1 VLYAQ
6 QEYGSSSTWFVQ
18 GDAQQLNFCDGIA
31 DAVVSFETI
40 EHVQDPEGCVREAA
54 RVLRRDGVFVVS
66 TPELEAFRLW
76 CLGVPNPFHLHELRK
91 EEFRRL
97 LETYFEDV
105 VYYGQG
111 PIESADIASRQYI
124 PEQYLDQI
132 LMVLRKEGLVKSV
145 RGPKGGHM
153 LAKPPAQI
161 TMAQVMQAL
170 EGYVPPME
178 CLPNPNFCKLSPG
191 CALREV
197 WQKVDEMTQQVLR
210 STTIEELA
218 QRHRTGST
226 ETMYYI

>member
-1 VLYAQ
+1 MVGTPLPTLLQPAGKVPAMKLTMKGD
-6 QEYGSSSTWFVQ
+6 YGLRAML
-18 GDAQQLNFCDGIA
+18 DL
-31 DAVVSFETI
+31 
-40 EHVQDPEGCVREAA
+40 AA
-54 RVLRRDGVFVVS
+54 
-66 TPELEAFRLW
+66 
-76 CLGVPNPFHLHELRK
+76 
-91 EEFRRL
+91 
-97 LETYFEDV
+97 
-105 VYYGQG
+105 YYGQG

-132 LMVLRKEGLVKSV
+132 LMALRKEGLIKSV

-178 CLPNPNFCKLSPG
+178 CLPNPDFCKLTPG

-197 WQKVDEMTQQVLR
+197 WREIDEITQRILA
-210 STTIEELA
+210 STTVEELA
-218 QRHRTGST
+218 QKHRAGNT

>member
-1 VLYAQ
+1 MKLTMKGD
-6 QEYGSSSTWFVQ
+6 YGLRAML
-18 GDAQQLNFCDGIA
+18 DL
-31 DAVVSFETI
+31 
-40 EHVQDPEGCVREAA
+40 AA
-54 RVLRRDGVFVVS
+54 
-66 TPELEAFRLW
+66 
-76 CLGVPNPFHLHELRK
+76 
-91 EEFRRL
+91 
-97 LETYFEDV
+97 
-105 VYYGQG
+105 YYGQG
-111 PIESADIASRQYI
+111 PIESADIASRQHI

-153 LAKPPAQI
+153 LARSPAQI

-178 CLPNPNFCKLSPG
+178 CLPNPDFCQLSPG

-197 WQKVDEMTQQVLR
+197 WRKIDEMTQQVLI

-218 QRHRTGST
+218 QRHHIGTN